1 MRCCTNALLALLFS
15 VLSTTFAQTT
25 QSDTVKKFIEDDHLS
40 PVASALGRFPYVSDN
55 KADPKAKV
63 YFLIVAASTCTISKG
78 ELIKMNTLYQTIRSK
93 GAEVVMLSIDNRVEE
108 TKNLIDKEKL
118 VIPALAPGWK
128 RAEMPFPYDWMP
140 NAPTLNVT
148 LMVALDAQGNKLGQA
163 SREHAHALPELL
175 SPYMDAKSKGSPL
188 AEVLKARTTLTS
200 AKINTKAKAYILML
214 SDGTE
219 SELKEVSKAY
229 SGMKGKGVEL
239 IMFYTGTDKEGLAEW
254 AKKSKVRFPVLPVSD
269 VELTPFHHT
278 ERNTPLA
285 SMAIDSNC
293 HFLGQSDKDN
303 PVAFIK
309 NWKKLLTPTGKEQ
322 PEP

>member
-1 MRCCTNALLALLFS
+1 
-15 VLSTTFAQTT
+15 
-25 QSDTVKKFIEDDHLS
+25 
-40 PVASALGRFPYVSDN
+40 
-55 KADPKAKV
+55 
-63 YFLIVAASTCTISKG
+63 
-78 ELIKMNTLYQTIRSK
+78 
-93 GAEVVMLSIDNRVEE
+93 
-108 TKNLIDKEKL
+108 
-118 VIPALAPGWK
+118 
-128 RAEMPFPYDWMP
+128 
-140 NAPTLNVT
+140 
-148 LMVALDAQGNKLGQA
+148 
-163 SREHAHALPELL
+163 
-175 SPYMDAKSKGSPL
+175 
-188 AEVLKARTTLTS
+188 
-200 AKINTKAKAYILML
+200 ML